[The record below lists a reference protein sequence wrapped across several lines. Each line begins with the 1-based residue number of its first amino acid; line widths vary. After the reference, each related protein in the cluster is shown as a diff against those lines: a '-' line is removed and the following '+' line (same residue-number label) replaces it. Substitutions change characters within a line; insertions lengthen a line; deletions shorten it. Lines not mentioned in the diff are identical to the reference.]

1 MMARECVYGE
11 LRNAM
16 AAAEV
21 ARAMPGCIPEPI
33 KHEVAK
39 TAYEAVLRYF
49 DQPGVQKKFE
59 RWKAECAN
67 EAARLNG

>member
-21 ARAMPGCIPEPI
+21 ARAMPGCIPE
-33 KHEVAK
+33 
-39 TAYEAVLRYF
+39 R
-49 DQPGVQKKFE
+49 
-59 RWKAECAN
+59 
-67 EAARLNG
+67 